1 MTLLKAIF
9 DSHAS
14 LEWVYNMR
22 APLSWIK
29 EFVDIPESITAEQI
43 SDGLIRVGFEVEEI
57 ITQGSDLTGPL
68 VFAQV
73 LSIEEL
79 TEFKKPVRYVGLDC
93 GENAT
98 RYVICGATNF
108 AVGDVIVAALPGAV
122 LPGDFVIAARETY
135 GKTSNG
141 MICSA
146 RELGLGDDH
155 SGIMTFT
162 EGSVTIGADAIAGL
176 LINDVIFDI
185 AVNPDRGYALSIRGI
200 AREVAA
206 SQGLAF
212 RDPVE
217 PLRGLTFPET
227 GKGVAAKIAD
237 PSTASVFYLRTL
249 SDFDPTATTPLW
261 MRRRIEKM
269 GMRAISLVVDVT
281 NYVMLELGQ
290 PLHAFDKSKI
300 KGGLTIKRAGKAQ
313 PFTTLDGQIRQL
325 DPDDL
330 MVCDDEQPLA
340 LAGTMGGAS
349 SEISDSTTEIALEA
363 VRFEPI
369 CVAKNSR
376 RHKLSSEAS
385 RRLERSVDPSLAE
398 FASARFVQLL
408 TENSSARHV
417 ATVVAGEPR
426 YAPVVKIDPAFISR
440 TLGVEIAPSK
450 IAEVLRIIG
459 CDVDEKTFEVDPP
472 SWRSDLLT
480 PSDFTEE
487 VARMI
492 GYDQIPSV
500 LPPRPLHASLT
511 VNQKRRRAVAQM
523 FANRGLAEV
532 QTFPFT
538 NQETIDFMGF
548 VGERAATYKIANPM
562 SEEFPL
568 MRVHLVPGLIEVAA
582 RNISRGAK
590 DFAIFEMG
598 SIFRSS
604 QKLVPFI
611 SPDLSQRPDQKQIEE
626 IFASVPTQG
635 YHVAGLLVGK
645 NETEDWQGKARSYT
659 WQDAIACAQDVLSLC
674 HLKWTVERSEFAP
687 WHPGRCA
694 ELVVNG
700 KAVAHAGELH
710 PRIVAKY
717 GLPERS
723 VAFAVALSALPE
735 SELVRPSTVGTMPA
749 ALQDVAL
756 IVDAGVAASAVESAL
771 RTGAGDLLESITLF
785 DRYDKLGDDKIS
797 LAFSLVFRAPDR
809 TLTGAE
815 VAAMREAAV
824 AEAFKAT
831 GAILRTA

>member
-1 MTLLKAIF
+1 
-9 DSHAS
+9 
-14 LEWVYNMR
+14 MR

-29 EFVDIPESITAEQI
+29 EFVEIPSTVSAEEI

-57 ITQGSDLTGPL
+57 IKQGADLTGPL
-68 VFAQV
+68 VFAKV
-73 LSIEEL
+73 LTIEEL

-93 GENAT
+93 GESET

-108 AVGDVIVAALPGAV
+108 AVGDLIVAALPGAV
-122 LPGDFVIAARETY
+122 LPGDFAIGARETY

-155 SGIMTFT
+155 SGIMTFA
-162 EGSVTIGADAIAGL
+162 EGTVKIGDDAIAGL
-176 LINDVIFDI
+176 MINDVIFDV

-200 AREVAA
+200 AREVAG
-206 SQGLAF
+206 SLGLKF
-212 RDPVE
+212 TDPVDA
-217 PLRGLTFPET
+217 LRGLTFTET
-227 GKGVAAKIAD
+227 GTGVTAKIAD
-237 PSTASVFYLRTL
+237 TSTASVFYLRTL
-249 SDFDPTATTPLW
+249 SNFDPAATTPLW

-269 GMRAISLVVDVT
+269 GMRSISLVVDIT

-290 PLHAFDKSKI
+290 PLHAFDRSKI
-300 KGGLTIKRAGKAQ
+300 KGGLIIKRAGKAQ
-313 PFTTLDGQIRQL
+313 PFTTLDGQVRQL

-349 SEISDSTTEIALEA
+349 SEISETTTDIALEA
-363 VRFEPI
+363 VRFDPI
-369 CVAKNSR
+369 CIARNSR

-408 TENSSARHV
+408 TENSSAQHV
-417 ATVVAGEPR
+417 ATVVDGQPR
-426 YAPVVKIDPAFISR
+426 YAPVVKLDPTYISR
-440 TLGVEIAPSK
+440 ILGVEVSPETIAQ
-450 IAEVLRIIG
+450 VLRIIG
-459 CDVDEKTFEVDPP
+459 CDVDEKTFTVDPP

-480 PSDFTEE
+480 AADFTEE

-492 GYDQIPSV
+492 GYDKIPSI

-511 VNQKRRRAVAQM
+511 PTQKRRRAVAAM
-523 FANRGLAEV
+523 LANRGLAEV

-538 NQETIDFMGF
+538 NQETIDSMGF
-548 VGERAATYKIANPM
+548 VGERASTYRVANPM

-568 MRVHLVPGLIEVAA
+568 MRVHLVPGLIEVAQ

-604 QKLVPFI
+604 QKLVSFI
-611 SPDLSQRPDQKQIEE
+611 SPDLSKRPDQKVIDE
-626 IFASVPTQG
+626 IFASVPSQP

-645 NETEDWQGKARSYT
+645 TENEDWQGKARSYT
-659 WQDAIACAQDVLSLC
+659 WQDAIAYAQDILQLC
-674 HLKWTVERSEFAP
+674 NLEWTVKRSNFAP

-694 ELVVNG
+694 ELIVDG

-723 VAFAVALSALPE
+723 VAFAVGLSALPE
-735 SELVRPSTVGTMPA
+735 SELVRPTTVGTMPA

-756 IVDAGVAASAVESAL
+756 IVDASISAAQVESAL
-771 RTGAGDLLESITLF
+771 RSGAGELLESITLF
-785 DRYDKLGDDKIS
+785 DRYDKIGDGKIS

-815 VAAMREAAV
+815 VTEMRESAVAAAV
-824 AEAFKAT
+824 TAT
-831 GAILRTA
+831 GAVLRTA

>member
-1 MTLLKAIF
+1 
-9 DSHAS
+9 
-14 LEWVYNMR
+14 MR

-29 EFVDIPESITAEQI
+29 EFVVIPDSVTPEQI

-57 ITQGSDLTGPL
+57 IKQGADLTGPL
-68 VFAQV
+68 VFAKV

-79 TEFKKPVRYVGLDC
+79 TDFKKSVRYVGLDC
-93 GENAT
+93 GEKAT
-98 RYVICGATNF
+98 RFVICGATNF
-108 AVGDVIVAALPGAV
+108 IVGDFIAAALPGAV
-122 LPGDFVIAARETY
+122 LPGDFSIGARETY

-146 RELGLGDDH
+146 RELGLGEDH
-155 SGIMTFT
+155 SGIMTFA
-162 EGSVTIGADAIAGL
+162 EGTVTIGEDAIEGL
-176 LINDVIFDI
+176 MINDLIFDV

-200 AREVAA
+200 AREIAA
-206 SQGLAF
+206 SLNLVF
-212 RDPVE
+212 TDPVE
-217 PLRGLTFPET
+217 ALRDLTFADT
-227 GKGVAAKIAD
+227 GKGVSAKIAD

-249 SDFDPTATTPLW
+249 SNFDSAATTPLW

-269 GMRAISLVVDVT
+269 GMRSISLVVDVT

-290 PLHAFDKSKI
+290 PLHAFDRAKI

-330 MVCDDEQPLA
+330 MVCDDDQPLA

-349 SEISDSTTEIALEA
+349 SEISESTTEIALEA
-363 VRFEPI
+363 VRFDSV

-408 TENSSARHV
+408 TAHSSAQHV
-417 ATVVAGEPR
+417 ATVVDGKPR
-426 YAPVVKIDPAFISR
+426 YAPLLMLDPAYISR
-440 TLGVEIAPSK
+440 TLGLDIAPAK
-450 IAEVLRIIG
+450 IAELLRAVG
-459 CDVDEKTFEVDPP
+459 CDVDEQTFEVDPP
-472 SWRSDLLT
+472 SWRWDLLT
-480 PSDFTEE
+480 PADLAEE
-487 VARMI
+487 VARMM
-492 GYDQIPSV
+492 GYDKIPSV

-511 VNQKRRRAVAQM
+511 SNQKRRRAVAQM
-523 FANRGLAEV
+523 LANRGLAEV

-562 SEEFPL
+562 SDEFPL

-611 SPDLSQRPDQKQIEE
+611 SPDLAQRPNQKIIDE
-626 IFASVPTQG
+626 IFASVPPQG
-635 YHVAGLLVGK
+635 YHVSGLLVGK
-645 NETEDWQGKARSYT
+645 NEIEDWQGKARSYT
-659 WQDAIACAQDVLSLC
+659 WQDAIAYAQDVLALC
-674 HLKWTVERSEFAP
+674 NLQWTVKRSDLAP

-694 ELVVNG
+694 ELIVDG

-723 VAFAVALSALPE
+723 VAFAVALSALPD
-735 SELVRPSTVGTMPA
+735 SQLVRPTTVGTMPA

-756 IVDAGVAASAVESAL
+756 IVDTGITAAEVEAAL
-771 RTGAGDLLESITLF
+771 RTGAGELLESITLF
-785 DRYDKLGDDKIS
+785 DRYDKLGDGKIS

-809 TLTGAE
+809 TLTGTE
-815 VAAMREAAV
+815 VAQMRESAVAAAV
-824 AEAFKAT
+824 KAT
-831 GAILRTA
+831 GAVLRTA

>member
-1 MTLLKAIF
+1 
-9 DSHAS
+9 
-14 LEWVYNMR
+14 MR

-29 EFVDIPESITAEQI
+29 EFVDIPAAISAEQI
-43 SDGLIRVGFEVEEI
+43 SDALIRVGFEVEEI
-57 ITQGSDLTGPL
+57 IKQGADLTGPL
-68 VFAQV
+68 VFAKV

-79 TEFKKPVRYVGLDC
+79 IEFKKPVRYVGLDC
-93 GENAT
+93 GEKET
-98 RYVICGATNF
+98 RFVICGATNF
-108 AVGDVIVAALPGAV
+108 VVGDMIVAALPGAV
-122 LPGDFVIAARETY
+122 LPGDFAIGARETY

-155 SGIMTFT
+155 SGIMTFA
-162 EGSVTIGADAIAGL
+162 EGTVEIGADAIEGL
-176 LINDVIFDI
+176 MINDVIFDI

-206 SQGLAF
+206 SLKLKF
-212 RDPVE
+212 TDPVDA
-217 PLRGLTFPET
+217 LRTLSFTET
-227 GKGVAAKIAD
+227 GKGVKAKIAD
-237 PSTASVFYLRTL
+237 PTTASVFYLRTL
-249 SDFDPTATTPLW
+249 SHFDPSATTPLW

-269 GMRAISLVVDVT
+269 GMRSISLVVDVT

-313 PFTTLDGQIRQL
+313 PFTTLDGQVRQL
-325 DPDDL
+325 DADDL
-330 MVCDDEQPLA
+330 MVCDDDQPLA

-349 SEISDSTTEIALEA
+349 SEISESTTEIALEA
-363 VRFEPI
+363 VRFDPV

-385 RRLERSVDPSLAE
+385 RRLERSVDPSLAQ

-408 TENSSARHV
+408 TENSSAQHV
-417 ATVVAGEPR
+417 ATVVDGEPR
-426 YAPVVKIDPAFISR
+426 FAPVVKVDPAYMSR
-440 TLGVEIAPSK
+440 ILGVEISPSEISK
-450 IAEVLRIIG
+450 ILQTIG
-459 CDVDEKTFEVDPP
+459 CDVNEKTFEVDPP
-472 SWRSDLLT
+472 AWRSDLLT
-480 PSDFTEE
+480 SADFAEE

-492 GYDQIPSV
+492 GYDKIPSI
-500 LPPRPLHASLT
+500 LPPRPKHASLT
-511 VNQKRRRAVAQM
+511 PTQKRRRAVAAM
-523 FANRGLAEV
+523 LASRGLAEV

-538 NQETIDFMGF
+538 NQETIDSMGF
-548 VGERAATYKIANPM
+548 LGERASTYRIANPM

-611 SPDLSQRPDQKQIEE
+611 SPDLSKRPDKKVIDQI
-626 IFASVPTQG
+626 FSSVPPQA

-645 NETEDWQGKARSYT
+645 SESEDWQGKARSYN
-659 WQDAIACAQDVLSLC
+659 WQDAIAYAQDILQLC
-674 HLKWTVERSEFAP
+674 NLQWTVKRSDFAP

-694 ELVVNG
+694 ELIVDG

-710 PRIVAKY
+710 PRIIAKH

-723 VAFAVALSALPE
+723 VAFAVGLSALPD
-735 SELVRPSTVGTMPA
+735 SDLVRPTTVGTMPA

-756 IVDAGVAASAVESAL
+756 IVDANISAAEVESAL
-771 RTGAGDLLESITLF
+771 RAGAGDLLESITLF
-785 DRYDKLGDDKIS
+785 DRYDKLGDGKIS

-809 TLTGAE
+809 TLTGVEVTEMRESA
-815 VAAMREAAV
+815 VAAAV
-824 AEAFKAT
+824 KAT

>member
-1 MTLLKAIF
+1 
-9 DSHAS
+9 
-14 LEWVYNMR
+14 MR

-29 EFVDIPESITAEQI
+29 EFVDIPTTITAEEI

-57 ITQGSDLTGPL
+57 IHQGADLTGPL

-93 GENAT
+93 GEGST
-98 RYVICGATNF
+98 RFVICGATNF
-108 AVGDVIVAALPGAV
+108 AVGDLIVAALPGAV
-122 LPGDFVIAARETY
+122 LPGDFAIAARETY

-155 SGIMTFT
+155 SGIMTFAQ
-162 EGSVTIGADAIAGL
+162 GSVTIGEDAIAGL
-176 LINDVIFDI
+176 MINDVIFDVS
-185 AVNPDRGYALSIRGI
+185 VNPDRGYALSMRGI

-206 SQGLAF
+206 SLGLSYT
-212 RDPVE
+212 DPVDS
-217 PLRGLTFPET
+217 LRGLTFAET
-227 GKGVAAKIAD
+227 GKGVSAKIAD

-249 SDFDPTATTPLW
+249 TNFDPTATTPLW

-269 GMRAISLVVDVT
+269 GMRSISLVVDVT

-300 KGGLTIKRAGKAQ
+300 KGGLTIKRAGRAQ
-313 PFTTLDGQIRQL
+313 PFTTLDGQVRQL
-325 DPDDL
+325 HPDDL

-349 SEISDSTTEIALEA
+349 SEISETTTEIALEA
-363 VRFEPI
+363 VRFDPVCI
-369 CVAKNSR
+369 AKNSR

-408 TENSSARHV
+408 TENSSAQHV
-417 ATVVAGEPR
+417 ATVFDGKPR
-426 YAPVVKIDPAFISR
+426 YAPLLMLDPSYISR
-440 TLGVEIAPSK
+440 ILGIEIAPAK
-450 IAEVLRIIG
+450 IAELLRVVG

-472 SWRSDLLT
+472 SWRWDLLT
-480 PSDFTEE
+480 PADLAEE

-492 GYDQIPSV
+492 GYDKIPSI

-511 VNQKRRRAVAQM
+511 PTQKRRRAVATLL
-523 FANRGLAEV
+523 AARGLAEV

-548 VGERAATYKIANPM
+548 VGERASTYAIANPM

-604 QKLVPFI
+604 QKLVEGIFPEI
-611 SPDLSQRPDQKQIEE
+611 GSRPSADVIKE
-626 IFASVPTQG
+626 IYASVPPQG
-635 YHVAGLLVGK
+635 FHVAGLLVGK
-645 NETEDWQGKARSYT
+645 VENEDWQGSSRSYG
-659 WQDAIACAQDVLSLC
+659 WQDAIAAASDILDLC
-674 HLKWTVERSEFAP
+674 HLPWTIARSQFAP

-694 ELVVNG
+694 ELIVDG

-710 PRIVAKY
+710 PRIIAKY
-717 GLPERS
+717 GLPPRS
-723 VAFAVALSALPE
+723 AAFAVALSALPE
-735 SELVRPSTVGTMPA
+735 SPRVRPTTVGTMPA

-756 IVDAGVAASAVESAL
+756 IVDEKIAAADVESAL
-771 RTGAGDLLESITLF
+771 RQGAGPLLESITLF
-785 DRYDKLGDDKIS
+785 DRYDKIGDGKVS
-797 LAFSLVFRAPDR
+797 LAFALVFRAPDR

-815 VAAMREAAV
+815 ITELREAAV
-824 AEAFKAT
+824 AQASQAT
-831 GAILRTA
+831 GATLRTA

>member
-1 MTLLKAIF
+1 
-9 DSHAS
+9 
-14 LEWVYNMR
+14 MR
-22 APLSWIK
+22 APLSWIQ
-29 EFVDIPESITAEQI
+29 EFVDIPASITAEEI
-43 SDGLIRVGFEVEEI
+43 SDALIRVGFEVEEI
-57 ITQGSDLTGPL
+57 ITQGADLTGPL
-68 VFAQV
+68 VFAKV

-93 GENAT
+93 GENET

-108 AVGDVIVAALPGAV
+108 VVGDSIVAALPGAV
-122 LPGDFVIAARETY
+122 LPGNFAIGARETY

-155 SGIMTFT
+155 SGIMTFA
-162 EGSVTIGADAIAGL
+162 EGSVKIGEDAIAGL
-176 LINDVIFDI
+176 MINDVIFDI

-200 AREVAA
+200 AREVAG
-206 SQGLAF
+206 SLGLQF
-212 RDPVE
+212 KDPVDA
-217 PLRGLTFPET
+217 LRELSFAET
-227 GKGVAAKIAD
+227 GKGVSAKIAD
-237 PSTASVFYLRTL
+237 ASTASVFYLRTL
-249 SDFDPTATTPLW
+249 SNFDSSATTPLW

-269 GMRAISLVVDVT
+269 GMRSISLVVDVT

-313 PFTTLDGQIRQL
+313 PFTTLDGQVRQL

-349 SEISDSTTEIALEA
+349 SEISESTTEIALEA
-363 VRFEPI
+363 VCFDPV

-385 RRLERSVDPSLAE
+385 RRLERGVDPSLAQ

-408 TENSSARHV
+408 PENSSAQHV
-417 ATVVAGEPR
+417 ATVVDGEPR
-426 YAPVVKIDPAFISR
+426 FAPIVKVDADFIAR
-440 TLGVEIAPSK
+440 ILGVKVSPKEIAA
-450 IAEVLRIIG
+450 ILRTIG
-459 CDVDEKTFEVDPP
+459 CDVNEKTFEVDPP
-472 SWRSDLLT
+472 AWRSDLLT
-480 PSDFTEE
+480 SADFAEE

-492 GYDQIPSV
+492 GYDKIPSI
-500 LPPRPLHASLT
+500 LPPRPKHASLT
-511 VNQKRRRAVAQM
+511 STQKRRRAIAH
-523 FANRGLAEV
+523 ALASRGLAEV

-548 VGERAATYKIANPM
+548 VGERAATYRIANPM

-568 MRVHLVPGLIEVAA
+568 MRVHLVPGLIEVAQ

-611 SPDLSQRPDQKQIEE
+611 SPNLSKRPDQKIISE
-626 IFASVPTQG
+626 IFASVPPQA

-645 NETEDWQGKARSYT
+645 SENEDWQGKARAYN
-659 WQDAIACAQDVLSLC
+659 WQDAIAFAQDILELC
-674 HLKWTVERSEFAP
+674 NLEWTIKRSDFAP

-694 ELVVNG
+694 ELIVGG

-723 VAFAVALSALPE
+723 VAFAVGLSALPD
-735 SELVRPSTVGTMPA
+735 SELVRPTTVGTMPA

-756 IVDAGVAASAVESAL
+756 IVDADVTASQVEAAL
-771 RTGAGDLLESITLF
+771 REGAGDLLESITLF
-785 DRYDKLGDDKIS
+785 DRYDKLGDGKIS
-797 LAFSLVFRAPDR
+797 LAFSLVFRSPDR

-815 VAAMREAAV
+815 VTRMREAAV
-824 AEAFKAT
+824 AEAAKAT